1 MATLFQ
7 RQHGTGPDDD
17 TVLGVKTVRFHQVEL
32 DHQLLPLFKR
42 AGTFLGGLFH
52 RQDVARAPQ
61 LHCGR
66 FAIGALDLVE
76 VHHADRLFG
85 FVFNRPV
92 AMRHKPDND
101 HAAACQELLNS
112 IFFFH
117 LIYLWLAHA
126 RGDATAF
133 AVGFTNVLSFSSSV
147 AAGRA
152 GGAATIHN
160 GRLYIGR
167 FIDWLAERGVLNA
180 QDAPRPMLE
189 RYQRVLFHHR
199 EQDGQ
204 PLSFAGQHVRLT
216 TIQGFFKWLCRKYYI
231 TANPAADLELP
242 KVEKRLPRQ
251 VLTAHEAEQVLSQ
264 PDLSTPVG
272 IRDRAIL
279 EILYSTGMRRK
290 ELTGLR
296 LYDLDLERG
305 TVMIREGKGKR
316 DRLLPIGAR
325 HGLAVQIPER
335 SPAQAH
341 RGTG

>member
-1 MATLFQ
+1 MNI
-7 RQHGTGPDDD
+7 
-17 TVLGVKTVRFHQVEL
+17 K
-32 DHQLLPLFKR
+32 
-42 AGTFLGGLFH
+42 
-52 RQDVARAPQ
+52 
-61 LHCGR
+61 
-66 FAIGALDLVE
+66 
-76 VHHADRLFG
+76 
-85 FVFNRPV
+85 
-92 AMRHKPDND
+92 
-101 HAAACQELLNS
+101 ELLEEHCRWMQTRN
-112 IFFFH
+112 
-117 LIYLWLAHA
+117 YAP
-126 RGDATAF
+126 G
-133 AVGFTNVLSFSSSV
+133 
-147 AAGRA
+147 
-152 GGAATIHN
+152 TIHN

-180 QDAPRPMLE
+180 QDVTRPMLE

-199 EQDGQ
+199 KQDGS

-305 TVMIREGKGKR
+305 TVMIREGKGKK

-325 HGLAVQIPER
+325 ATAWLNKYLNEARTKLIVEPDEREVFLCVSGRGLTPGVLGHVVHDYVQASGIAKNGSCHLFRHAMATLMLENGADLR
-335 SPAQAH
+335 YVQQMLGHARLNTTEIYTHVNIQKLIEVHRQTHPAKLPPANGAGPQP
-341 RGTG
+341 G